1 MEIIGWIGSV
11 LFAICGLPQAIQ
23 SYNEGHSDGLNWFFI
38 LPWLFGEL
46 FTLVYIFPKGDMP
59 LIFNY
64 VLNLIFLLVILYY
77 KVKPRK

>member
-23 SYNEGHSDGLNWFFI
+23 SYNEGHSDGLNWLFI

-46 FTLVYIFPKGDMP
+46 FTLIYIIPKGDMP

-64 VLNLIFLLVILYY
+64 VLNLVFLLVILYY
-77 KVKPRK
+77 KIKPRK

>member
-23 SYNEGHSDGLNWFFI
+23 SYNEGHSDGLNWLFI

-46 FTLVYIFPKGDMP
+46 FTLIYIIPKGDMP

-77 KVKPRK
+77 KIKPRK